1 MSIDEIRKFTRREL
15 SDLIE
20 AMVSR
25 KKGYQADESEV
36 KIESTDEIKRK
47 IEDARKKKF
56 GERS

>member
-1 MSIDEIRKFTRREL
+1 MSIDEIRKYTRREL

-25 KKGYQADESEV
+25 KKGYQQDESEV
-36 KIESTDEIKRK
+36 KIESTGEIKRK

-56 GERS
+56 GERL